1 MDPREA
7 FYGGRTGM
15 AKCYHAVESGE
26 EIYYQD
32 FTSLYPTINKYG
44 TYPTAHPQILVNPE
58 SQNIDDY
65 FGLAKVSILAAEKV
79 FHPELPVTMNGKLMF
94 P

>member
-1 MDPREA
+1 MSWVSPLDPREA

-32 FTSLYPTINKYG
+32 FTSLYPAITNMARIRQVIHK
-44 TYPTAHPQILVNPE
+44 
-58 SQNIDDY
+58 SW
-65 FGLAKVSILAAEKV
+65 SIQRVKTSMITLGYLK
-79 FHPELPVTMNGKLMF
+79 
-94 P
+94 